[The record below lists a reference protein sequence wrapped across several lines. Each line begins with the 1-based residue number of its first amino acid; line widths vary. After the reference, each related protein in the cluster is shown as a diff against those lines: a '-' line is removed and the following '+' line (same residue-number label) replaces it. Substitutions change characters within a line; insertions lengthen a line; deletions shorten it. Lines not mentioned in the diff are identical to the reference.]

1 MTENEQISQ
10 QELCQ
15 GGMVLIQ
22 SFFED
27 LTVFILLT
35 RYGYVKFPLISARSQ
50 RIYSMSFPHP

>member
-35 RYGYVKFPLISARSQ
+35 IGMDTSNFL
-50 RIYSMSFPHP
+50 

>member
-1 MTENEQISQ
+1 MDNEQISQ

-22 SFFED
+22 SFSED

-35 RYGYVKFPLISARSQ
+35 IGMDTSNFPLISACSQ
-50 RIYSMSFPHP
+50 RIYSMLFPYP